1 MKWRIKKEMNL
12 IACKGKLASLLED
25 LGYSKKRITEIL
37 KLLDKK
43 DKSMTDSEAEKYYA
57 RSNY

>member
-1 MKWRIKKEMNL
+1 MNL